1 MPEASSR
8 VAGGERR
15 DTTGSSSQEGPHP
28 GRGASAAAPKKPKS
42 EEKASRANTPLPPNT
57 IVNSRFQVEL
67 NDGGAATPKPQIKR
81 SRPPIPA

>member
-42 EEKASRANTPLPPNT
+42 EEKAPLANAPLPPNT
-57 IVNSRFQVEL
+57 IVNSRFQ
-67 NDGGAATPKPQIKR
+67 DKTPATPL
-81 SRPPIPA
+81 PAKNRRGAYGDGK